1 MFFSKCTDAVRKPA
15 WCFLTLLSTTGSL
28 SCSSRGVKVFRWEL
42 FHLPQHLYCPKS
54 TWEQIY
60 NRKRKDCV
68 VMCCLQCG
76 RWARNLEGDGMT
88 PLPGHV
94 CSDTTTERL
103 QRTNPRSFGIVSSG
117 LNSGLIFWHLMINS
131 VKEKKKKSNLL
142 KQKDFIYSISEC
154 HQKSKFF
161 NLPISSSSM
170 KCRSW

>member
-15 WCFLTLLSTTGSL
+15 WCFLALLSTTGSL

-94 CSDTTTERL
+94 CSDTTTEITAHKS
-103 QRTNPRSFGIVSSG
+103 QK
-117 LNSGLIFWHLMINS
+117 FWHRFIGAQFWLNFLTS
-131 VKEKKKKSNLL
+131 DETKRFNL
-142 KQKDFIYSISEC
+142 FNFWMSSEI
-154 HQKSKFF
+154 HFFF
-161 NLPISSSSM
+161 NLPVSSCSM